1 MYKIAILDED
11 KAYLE
16 RLMVFLEEHYR
27 DRFEIS
33 AAGCLDDLDQEV
45 TQYNALFFSDDVA
58 VDAALFPE
66 DIIVGYLTERSEEDE
81 QYINKYQSMEQIYRR
96 MLKLCEEQAGT
107 DSADSAACAKRDN
120 STEEVGSLQAETVTA
135 DGETYRIYYIDDGQ
149 VDRLAVRMLA
159 GNRIRGLFQT
169 EYQNGG
175 VRIRITGMQSLYE
188 YIQKNNTPR
197 GKKQLLKF
205 FADMLATACSLEEY
219 MLSADRLMLNPK
231 EIYVNHAQDR
241 VLIPYIP
248 VKSDAPQD
256 SRQWL
261 ELIQDMCSVLIEGCV
276 RTEGG
281 VQVKGSVRTEGGVQT
296 KDSAQI
302 EDSMQIEDR
311 TQKKGGLVVKGTGED
326 AIAPD
331 SQRPKESTKTIRK
344 GLLAYMVRKRTQEKI
359 VVNRSPFKLG
369 KDASY
374 VDYYIADNPAVSR
387 NHADIVRKP
396 DGFYL
401 IDKGSLN
408 HTFING
414 RKLNE
419 GVYGK
424 LENGCLVQLADEVF
438 EFKLKQEKNV

>member
-1 MYKIAILDED
+1 MQGFIQHKKGVDRMYKIAILDED

-66 DIIVGYLTERSEEDE
+66 EIIVGYLTERSEEDE

-96 MLKLCEEQAGT
+96 MLKLCEGQAGT
-107 DSADSAACAKRDN
+107 GSADSTASVKYDN
-120 STEEVGSLQAETVTA
+120 STEESGALQAETVTA

-175 VRIRITGMQSLYE
+175 VRIRITDMQSLYE
-188 YIQKNNTPR
+188 YVQKNNTPR

-205 FADMLATACSLEEY
+205 FSDMLSTACSLEEY

-256 SRQWL
+256 SRQCL
-261 ELIQDMCSVLIEGCV
+261 EQIRDMCSVLIEGSV
-276 RTEGG
+276 QTEGG
-281 VQVKGSVRTEGGVQT
+281 VRP
-296 KDSAQI
+296 KDNT
-302 EDSMQIEDR
+302 QIEDR
-311 TQKKGGLVVKGTGED
+311 TQKRGGPVAKGTGED
-326 AIAPD
+326 TIAPD

-344 GLLAYMVRKRTQEKI
+344 GITAYIIRKRTQEKI
-359 VVNRSPFKLG
+359 VINRSPFKLG

-408 HTFING
+408 HTFVNG
-414 RKLNE
+414 RKLAE